1 MLAFLALLFA
11 SAVAVAAYID
21 FLQALASAE
30 SSNQASTV
38 NQLGYAG
45 LFQMGEMA
53 LQDAGY
59 YRGDSTRGVNDW
71 TGSWSGRDGINSLND
86 FLSNPQAQVDA
97 ITRYHQIIENYIST
111 QGLRQYI
118 GTTVSGVLITESGMV
133 AGAHLVGM
141 GNLRDWLRSGGTY
154 VPRDGNKVPITSY
167 AARFAGYAI
176 NATPPTYWGPG
187 GTPTS
192 GYPTAATGASSWLP
206 GPGAANTAY
215 ADPAAAFYGTTGR
228 NMAEVRLVAGS
239 ILATL
244 LFVWAAW
251 STFGSY
257 HAWIRR
263 RVSSFWTL
271 QRDAVGLGILLLV
284 VIWLVT

>member
-1 MLAFLALLFA
+1 MALLFA
-11 SAVAVAAYID
+11 CAVAVAAYID

-30 SSNQASTV
+30 SSNKAGTV
-38 NQLGYAG
+38 NRLGYAG

-59 YRGDSTRGVNDW
+59 YRGDRSRGVNDW
-71 TGSWSGRDGINSLND
+71 AGSWSGRDGINGLND
-86 FLSNPQAQVDA
+86 FLANPQAQVNA
-97 ITRYHQIIENYIST
+97 ITRYHQIIENYISA

-118 GTTVSGVLITESGMV
+118 GTTINGVLITESGMV

-154 VPRDGNKVPITSY
+154 IPRDGNKVPITSY

-176 NATPPTYWGPG
+176 TANPPTYWGPG
-187 GTPTS
+187 GSPVVGYPTS
-192 GYPTAATGASSWLP
+192 GTGASSWLP
-206 GPGAANTAY
+206 GPAAANTVY

-244 LFVWAAW
+244 LILWAAW

-257 HAWIRR
+257 NAWMRR
-263 RVSSFWTL
+263 RVSNYWTL
-271 QRDAVGLGILLLV
+271 QRDALGLGILLLV
-284 VIWLVT
+284 VTWLVT